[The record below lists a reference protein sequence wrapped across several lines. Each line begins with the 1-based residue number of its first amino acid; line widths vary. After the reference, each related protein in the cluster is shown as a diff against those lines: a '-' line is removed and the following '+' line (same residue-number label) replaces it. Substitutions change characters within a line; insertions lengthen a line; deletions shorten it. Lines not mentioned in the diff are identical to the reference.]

1 MISAPNR
8 RAVSILISDGGRF
21 LTNQDHEK
29 KLEDA
34 RSLLESVT
42 LLEVVAAERD
52 AKAGSLMESLVDDGL
67 QPEEVAE
74 RLDISERSVETMLNR
89 DEPKPPHE
97 RIGISQESIDNLDP
111 MKPAETEARK
121 LNGGS
126 G

>member
-1 MISAPNR
+1 
-8 RAVSILISDGGRF
+8 
-21 LTNQDHEK
+21 LTNRDHEK

-42 LLEVVAAERD
+42 LLEVVAAERE

-74 RLDISERSVETMLNR
+74 RLDISERSVETILNQ

-111 MKPAETEARK
+111 INTAEPK
-121 LNGGS
+121 LAT
-126 G
+126 

>member
-1 MISAPNR
+1 M
-8 RAVSILISDGGRF
+8 
-21 LTNQDHEK
+21 TNQDHEK
-29 KLEDA
+29 KLENA

-42 LLEVVAAERD
+42 LLEVVAAERE
-52 AKAGSLMESLVDDGL
+52 AKAGSLMESLIDDGL

-111 MKPAETEARK
+111 INTAEPKVA
-121 LNGGS
+121 N
-126 G
+126 